1 MNAYLIGTIYRNK
14 TLIGYRVYAID
25 QSGRKQFDMTPEVL
39 KNAIT
44 KQPSSFKNI
53 ELVNGELKGVNGAID
68 RYGII
73 EISLNGKK
81 SRVNRN
87 TITIINE
94 VVDKKD
100 NRLGFYCVDT
110 SGNLGVVKVEN
121 VKNLGN
127 QPFQNARIIE
137 KTPGNPVVAAI
148 SGGYDRIVLK
158 DPVAVAKFTGKPVQ
172 NPQKQAQ
179 GQAVTNRQPQTNEAA
194 AVQQKP
200 EPQQVA
206 PQQVANKPVSI
217 PQDQLDKIDIFKVIA
232 ELKKFKCY
240 DTQSMRHVVVS
251 VEKNKKAS
259 DIQKK
264 MLTNK
269 LLQWRRQG
277 EPLKDEPS
285 EDVAVTPQKVEATTQ
300 NVEQTEKPV
309 EVTEK
314 PLDIPADDVQGHSQ
328 NNNETE
334 QTVDNTEISNL
345 NPPVATIKPEDPVAT
360 IKPETPVATIKPET
374 PVATIKPEV
383 KPVQPVKAI
392 DAAQLIQNVAETGS
406 NQAQTAATKVVQL
419 DRPGGKK
426 RSSKQ
431 VSNKSQVIQPE
442 VQSVYDEID
451 RIESVNA
458 AEFDSDPHHY
468 YYELMDDGELS
479 VTRYIGNSRY
489 IKIPSEAVY
498 NGKKCKVQAVKSL
511 HQDPGTVVL
520 GSNIK
525 EIFIGAFKQQYITTV
540 DMKDS
545 KVKFIPRDGFNC
557 CSQLVN
563 VRLNEGIERI
573 HEQAFSNT
581 KIKYIKIPQTC
592 GTVAREAFYHCNH
605 LNHVDHNLLNIQ
617 GKAFSLCTKLEE
629 FDFTGVQQIGSNAF
643 EYTALK
649 EVVIPGQVNTIGQQA
664 FSNMETLKK
673 VDIQEGVETIRD
685 DVFRSMYNTNIQ
697 VTVAKSVR
705 NVSANA
711 FRNIKDQQGCVYVY
725 TGSAA
730 YNNCIAFD
738 IPYVT
743 LDKADRSNSAGAVIT
758 QGMFGT
764 DPLQNIADALDENL
778 SDIQTMTVDPDTSKY
793 FAKPQE
799 LTPEGFKFFKMQ
811 VPDAVQDSNKQQHLF
826 RCYVNY
832 LMKVSDAYTNPI
844 TAKAIKYYTGC
855 NIETDTMYFD
865 GYNGAYRITTKLK
878 DGSGY
883 GKFIAI
889 TEGNKIVYVT
899 DCTRVT
905 DVDIGRG
912 RNRDVQIPIDGYLA
926 VGDHLGDFQTIAG
939 RTANDMLRTSNLG
952 LGQELFKR
960 LLQYGIRIHGDKQA
974 DSYIWIPTDYTGIKV
989 HSEKKFTCDEIG
1001 YKFQESENWR
1011 RSDLAKNYVSILAIM
1026 EEEDMFDEIIS
1037 NMKTYQY
1044 TQKPFYDN
1052 INVMNDSLIDNMIS
1066 KSNQIAEVK
1075 IDYLWNIQHK
1085 LIQNGITGFR
1095 DNPEKLTDD
1104 ALMALTKSYFMV
1116 SKPVSWLSAT
1126 GKKSLNN
1133 TNNYN
1138 IGNYKVAE
1146 YKSNM
1151 VVKFRNPYMN
1161 GCKGAYVFVIKDEDD
1176 NIVNVQASTMNLSMI
1191 CEKLYQYAGG
1201 LETWQKD
1208 KNSVIGFYNHSKHYR
1223 IQDVSRVCNVAPLS
1237 YYTTYDWDYQCSKD
1251 WLKYQENQNK
1261 DCLVNITSYTSSN
1274 ERYLFIGVDKQT
1286 GIPYVYAKT
1295 YVDRIEHQYKKV
1307 YSRNTTRDLLTLSFI
1322 PVCIPIF
1329 PIGNMDR
1336 VLQFADKSNK
1346 DDHQMI
1352 KAVDQLH
1359 NLSRAIVND
1368 IQGDIYDRD
1377 AVIERYNN
1385 DKDYLID
1392 IANKLAVCVETGE
1405 TNIETYRDI
1414 FNFKMYVPDPVR
1426 YKQNPDS
1433 EQALTNNR
1441 NQLDIQSML
1450 LYMIGA
1456 APHGELTD
1464 RQHPE
1469 LLKVADA
1476 QVYDT
1481 GEDTQI
1487 STGKK
1492 RKRGSKKSG
1501 DFDDIDL
1508 QDLDAELEALEDGNE
1523 DDEEDAALDF
1533 DSLDDDD
1540 SEADS
1545 EAASN
1550 SDVSAQ
1556 SNDDEEDDDD
1566 IDLDELD
1573 RELQEL
1579 DF

>member
-25 QSGRKQFDMTPEVL
+25 QSGRKQFDMTPAVL
-39 KNAIT
+39 KSAIT
-44 KQPSSFKNI
+44 KQPQSFKNI

-73 EISLNGKK
+73 EISLDGKQ

-110 SGNLGVVKVEN
+110 SGNLGTVKVEN

-127 QPFQNARIIE
+127 QPFQNARVIE
-137 KTPGNPVVAAI
+137 KTSGNPVVAAI

-158 DPVAVAKFTGKPVQ
+158 DPAAVARFTGKPVEH
-172 NPQKQAQ
+172 KQTQ
-179 GQAVTNRQPQTNEAA
+179 GQAVTNTNKIE

-200 EPQQVA
+200 EPQPAAPQPA
-206 PQQVANKPVSI
+206 AKPQQVANKPVSI
-217 PQDQLDKIDIFKVIA
+217 LQDQLDKVDIFKVIA

-240 DTQSMRHVVVS
+240 DTQSMKNVVAS

-277 EPLKDEPS
+277 EPLKEEPS
-285 EDVAVTPQKVEATTQ
+285 EETAVTTQK
-300 NVEQTEKPV
+300 VEQTEKPAEETEKQV
-309 EVTEK
+309 EITEK
-314 PLDIPADDVQGHSQ
+314 PVDIPVDDVHGHSQ

-345 NPPVATIKPEDPVAT
+345 NPPEDPVVN
-360 IKPETPVATIKPET
+360 IKPETPDVN
-374 PVATIKPEV
+374 IKPEV

-392 DAAQLIQNVAETGS
+392 DAAQLIQNVAETGL
-406 NQAQTAATKVVQL
+406 NQTQSATKAVQL

-426 RSSKQ
+426 KGSKQ
-431 VSNKSQVIQPE
+431 VSNKPQVIQPE
-442 VQSVYDEID
+442 VRAVYDKID
-451 RIESVNA
+451 RIESDNA
-458 AEFDSDPHHY
+458 GKFDSDPHHY
-468 YYELMDDGELS
+468 YYELMDDGELQ
-479 VTRYIGNSRY
+479 VTKYIGNSEY
-489 IKIPSEAVY
+489 IKIPSESDY
-498 NGKKCKVQAVKSL
+498 NGKKCKVQAVKRL
-511 HQDPGTVVL
+511 ICDARAVIL
-520 GSNIK
+520 GQNIR
-525 EIFIGAFKQQYITTV
+525 EIFIGAFRDQKLETV
-540 DMKDS
+540 DTKDS
-545 KVKFIPRDGFNC
+545 KLKFIPRECFKFCDF
-557 CSQLVN
+557 LVN
-563 VRLNEGIERI
+563 VRLNEGIERV
-573 HEQAFSNT
+573 HEQAFYST
-581 KIKYIKIPQTC
+581 SVQQIKIPQTC
-592 GTVAREAFYHCNH
+592 GTLAREAFYGCSK
-605 LNHVDHNLLNIQ
+605 LRHVDHNLLSIQ
-617 GKAFSLCTKLEE
+617 GKAFFSCLNLRE

-643 EYTALK
+643 ETTSLK
-649 EVVIPGQVNTIGQQA
+649 DVVIPGQVNTIGQQA
-664 FSNMETLKK
+664 FRNVQTLEK
-673 VDIQEGVETIRD
+673 VDIQDGVETIKD
-685 DVFRSMYNTNIQ
+685 DVFYNSMYVETHIQ
-697 VTVAKSVR
+697 VTIAKSVR
-705 NVSANA
+705 NVQANA
-711 FRNIKDQQGCVYVY
+711 FRSIKEQLGCVSVYV
-725 TGSAA
+725 GSAA
-730 YNNCIAFD
+730 YNNCIAFG
-738 IPYVT
+738 IPYIT
-743 LDKADRSNSAGAVIT
+743 LDKADRTNSAGAVIT

-764 DPLQNIADALDENL
+764 DPLQNIADALDESL
-778 SDIQTMTVDPDTSKY
+778 QDIQTMTVDADTSKY

-878 DGSGY
+878 DGSGQ

-905 DVDIGRG
+905 DVDIGCG

-926 VGDHLGDFQTIAG
+926 VGDHLGDYQTIAG
-939 RTANDMLRTSNLG
+939 RTANGMLKTSNLG
-952 LGQELFKR
+952 MGQELFKR
-960 LLQYGIRIHGDKQA
+960 MLQYGIRIHGDKQA

-989 HSEKKFTCDEIG
+989 HSEKKFTCDETG

-1011 RSDLAKNYVSILAIM
+1011 RSDFAKNYVSILAIM
-1026 EEEDMFDEIIS
+1026 EDEDMFDEIIS

-1052 INVMNDSLIDNMIS
+1052 INVMDDSSIDNIIS

-1075 IDYLWNIQHK
+1075 RDYIWNIQHK
-1085 LIQNGITGFR
+1085 LIQSGITGFR

-1116 SKPVSWLSAT
+1116 SKPISWISTT

-1138 IGNYKVAE
+1138 IGDYKVAE

-1223 IQDVSRVCNVAPLS
+1223 IQDVSRVCKVAPLS
-1237 YYTTYDWDYQCSKD
+1237 YYNTYVWDYMSSKD
-1251 WLKYQENQNK
+1251 WINYQENGNK
-1261 DCLVNITSYTSSN
+1261 DCIVNRTTYASSD

-1295 YVDRIEHQYKKV
+1295 YVDRIEHQYKKTYLRGNV
-1307 YSRNTTRDLLTLSFI
+1307 RDLLTLSFV
-1322 PVCIPIF
+1322 PVCIPLF

-1336 VLQFADKSNK
+1336 VLQFADKTNK
-1346 DDHQMI
+1346 DDYQMI
-1352 KAVDQLH
+1352 KAVDQLYD
-1359 NLSRAIVND
+1359 LVRAIVND

-1377 AVIERYNN
+1377 AVIKRYNN
-1385 DKDYLID
+1385 DKDYLLD
-1392 IANKLAVCVETGE
+1392 VANKLAVCVETGE

-1426 YKQNPDS
+1426 YEQDPDR
-1433 EQALTNNR
+1433 EQALTDER
-1441 NQLDIQSML
+1441 NKLDIQSSL

-1456 APHGELTD
+1456 TPHGDLTD

-1481 GEDTQI
+1481 GEDTQ
-1487 STGKK
+1487 SGMSKS
-1492 RKRGSKKSG
+1492 RKRRNKKSG

-1508 QDLDAELEALEDGNE
+1508 QDLDAELEALEDGSGE
-1523 DDEEDAALDF
+1523 DEEDATLDF
-1533 DSLDDDD
+1533 DSLNDQDADETED
-1540 SEADS
+1540 SSDS
-1545 EAASN
+1545 AVSEQN
-1550 SDVSAQ
+1550 SD
-1556 SNDDEEDDDD
+1556 DEDDDD

-1573 RELQEL
+1573 KELEEL

>member
-14 TLIGYRVYAID
+14 TLIGYRIYAID
-25 QSGRKQFDMTPEVL
+25 QSGRKQFDMTPAVL

-44 KQPSSFKNI
+44 KQPASFKNI

-73 EISLNGKK
+73 EISLDGKK

-110 SGNLGVVKVEN
+110 SGNLGTVKVEN

-127 QPFQNARIIE
+127 QPFQNARVIE

-158 DPVAVAKFTGKPVQ
+158 DPVAVAKFTGKPVGHQ
-172 NPQKQAQ
+172 QTQGQAQ
-179 GQAVTNRQPQTNEAA
+179 GQGQVVTNRQPQTTKVE

-200 EPQQVA
+200 EPQPSA
-206 PQQVANKPVSI
+206 KPQQAANKPVSI
-217 PQDQLDKIDIFKVIA
+217 PQDQLGKVDIFKVIA

-240 DTQSMRHVVVS
+240 DTQSMRNVVVS
-251 VEKNKKAS
+251 VERNNKAS

-277 EPLKDEPS
+277 EPLKEETS
-285 EDVAVTPQKVEATTQ
+285 EETTATPQKVE
-300 NVEQTEKPV
+300 ETEKPV
-309 EVTEK
+309 EETEK
-314 PLDIPADDVQGHSQ
+314 PVEITEKASDIPADDVHGHSQ
-328 NNNETE
+328 NNNKTE
-334 QTVDNTEISNL
+334 QTVDNADISNL
-345 NPPVATIKPEDPVAT
+345 NPPEDPAVN
-360 IKPETPVATIKPET
+360 IKPETPAVN
-374 PVATIKPEV
+374 IKPEV

-406 NQAQTAATKVVQL
+406 NQAQTTAIKAVQL

-431 VSNKSQVIQPE
+431 VSNKPQVVQPE

-479 VTRYIGNSRY
+479 VTRYIGNQRY
-489 IKIPSEAVY
+489 IKIPSEAIY
-498 NGKKCKVQAVKSL
+498 NGKKCKVQAVKSIQ
-511 HQDPGTVVL
+511 QDPGTVVF

-525 EIFIGAFKQQYITTV
+525 EIFIGAFKQLHITTI

-545 KVKFIPRDGFNC
+545 KVKFIPREGFNYC
-557 CSQLVN
+557 TQLVN

-592 GTVAREAFYHCNH
+592 GTVAREAFYNCQS
-605 LNHVDHNLLNIQ
+605 LSHVDHNLLSIQ
-617 GKAFSLCTKLEE
+617 GKAFNLCKNLAE

-643 EYTALK
+643 EYTGLT

-664 FSNMETLKK
+664 FRNIQTLKK
-673 VDIQEGVETIRD
+673 VDIQDGVETIRD
-685 DVFRSMYNTNIQ
+685 DAFYSMFEDTKIQ

-711 FRNIKDQQGCVYVY
+711 FRNIREQQGSVYVY

-730 YNNCIAFD
+730 YNNCIAFG

-778 SDIQTMTVDPDTSKY
+778 SDIQTMDVDQDTSKY
-793 FAKPQE
+793 FAKSQE

-811 VPDAVQDSNKQQHLF
+811 VPDAVQDQNKQQHLF

-878 DGSGY
+878 DGSGQ
-883 GKFIAI
+883 GRFIAI

-905 DVDIGRG
+905 DVDIGCG
-912 RNRDVQIPIDGYLA
+912 RNHDVQIPIDGYLA
-926 VGDHLGDFQTIAG
+926 VGDHLGDYQTIAG

-960 LLQYGIRIHGDKQA
+960 MLQYGIRIHGDKQA

-989 HSEKKFTCDEIG
+989 HSEKKFTCDEAG
-1001 YKFQESENWR
+1001 YKFQESENWK

-1052 INVMNDSLIDNMIS
+1052 INIMDDSLINNMIS

-1075 IDYLWNIQHK
+1075 RDYIWDIQHK
-1085 LIQNGITGFR
+1085 LIQNGITEFR
-1095 DNPEKLTDD
+1095 NNPEKLTDD

-1116 SKPVSWLSAT
+1116 SKPVSWISTT

-1138 IGNYKVAE
+1138 IGDYKVAE

-1208 KNSVIGFYNHSKHYR
+1208 KNNVIGFYNHSKHYR
-1223 IQDVSRVCNVAPLS
+1223 IQDVSRVCKVAPLS
-1237 YYTTYDWDYQCSKD
+1237 YYNTYVWDYMSSKD
-1251 WLKYQENQNK
+1251 WVECQENGNN
-1261 DCLVNITSYTSSN
+1261 DCIVNRTAYASSD

-1295 YVDRIEHQYKKV
+1295 YVDRIEHQYKKT
-1307 YSRNTTRDLLTLSFI
+1307 YLRGATRDLLTLSFV

-1346 DDHQMI
+1346 DDRQMI
-1352 KAVDQLH
+1352 KAVDQLYD
-1359 NLSRAIVND
+1359 LVRAIVND

-1377 AVIERYNN
+1377 AVIKRYNN
-1385 DKDYLID
+1385 DKDYLMD

-1405 TNIETYRDI
+1405 TNIQTYRDI

-1426 YKQNPDS
+1426 YEQDPDR
-1433 EQALTNNR
+1433 EQALTDER
-1441 NQLDIQSML
+1441 NKLDIQSL
-1450 LYMIGA
+1450 LVYMIGA
-1456 APHGELTD
+1456 TPHGDLTD

-1481 GEDTQI
+1481 GEDAQ
-1487 STGKK
+1487 SGTGKK
-1492 RKRGSKKSG
+1492 RKRKSKKSG

-1508 QDLDAELEALEDGNE
+1508 QDLDAELEALEDGSDEDSE
-1523 DDEEDAALDF
+1523 DDATLDF
-1533 DSLDDDD
+1533 DSLGD
-1540 SEADS
+1540 SDEESS
-1545 EAASN
+1545 ESAGSKQN
-1550 SDVSAQ
+1550 SDVSEQ
-1556 SNDDEEDDDD
+1556 SSDDEEDDDDD

-1573 RELQEL
+1573 KELQEL

>member
-1 MNAYLIGTIYRNK
+1 MNAYLIGTIYKNK
-14 TLIGYRVYAID
+14 TLIGYRIYAID
-25 QSGRKQFDMTPEVL
+25 QSGRKQFDMTPAVL

-44 KQPSSFKNI
+44 KQPASFKNI

-73 EISLNGKK
+73 EISLDEKQ

-110 SGNLGVVKVEN
+110 SGNLGTVKVEN

-127 QPFQNARIIE
+127 QPFQNARVIE
-137 KTPGNPVVAAI
+137 KTSGNPVVAAI

-158 DPVAVAKFTGKPVQ
+158 DPAAVAKFTGKPVG
-172 NPQKQAQ
+172 QAQ
-179 GQAVTNRQPQTNEAA
+179 RQVQGQTQGQVTTNRQLQTTVAQAA
-194 AVQQKP
+194 QQKP

-206 PQQVANKPVSI
+206 KPQQATKPQQAANKPVSI
-217 PQDQLDKIDIFKVIA
+217 PQDQLDKVDIFKVIT
-232 ELKKFKCY
+232 ELKKFECY
-240 DTQSMRHVVVS
+240 DTQSMRNVVVS
-251 VEKNKKAS
+251 VERNKKAS

-277 EPLKDEPS
+277 EPLKEESS
-285 EDVAVTPQKVEATTQ
+285 EEAAVTPQKVEQIEKPA
-300 NVEQTEKPV
+300 EETEKQV
-309 EVTEK
+309 EITEK
-314 PLDIPADDVQGHSQ
+314 ASDIPADDVHGHSQ

-334 QTVDNTEISNL
+334 QIVDNTEISNL
-345 NPPVATIKPEDPVAT
+345 NPPENPAVN
-360 IKPETPVATIKPET
+360 IKPETPDVN
-374 PVATIKPEV
+374 IKPEV

-406 NQAQTAATKVVQL
+406 NQTQTTVTKAVQL

-431 VSNKSQVIQPE
+431 VSNKPQVIQPE

-451 RIESVNA
+451 RIESANA

-511 HQDPGTVVL
+511 QQDPGTVVL

-525 EIFIGAFKQQYITTV
+525 EIFIGAFKQLYITTI

-545 KVKFIPRDGFNC
+545 KVKFIPREGFNYC
-557 CSQLVN
+557 TQLVN

-573 HEQAFSNT
+573 HEQAFART

-592 GTVAREAFYHCNH
+592 GTVAREAFYNCEN
-605 LNHVDHNLLNIQ
+605 LSHVDHNLLSIQ
-617 GKAFSLCTKLEE
+617 GKAFNLCKNLAE

-643 EYTALK
+643 EYTGLT

-664 FSNMETLKK
+664 FRNIKTLKK
-673 VDIQEGVETIRD
+673 VDIQDGVETIRD
-685 DVFRSMYNTNIQ
+685 DAFYSMYEDTKIQ

-711 FRNIKDQQGCVYVY
+711 FRNIREQQGSVYVY

-730 YNNCIAFD
+730 YNNCIAFG

-778 SDIQTMTVDPDTSKY
+778 SDIQTMDVDPDTSKY

-811 VPDAVQDSNKQQHLF
+811 VPDAVQDQNKQQHLF

-878 DGSGY
+878 DGSGQ

-926 VGDHLGDFQTIAG
+926 VGDHLGEYQTIAG
-939 RTANDMLRTSNLG
+939 RTANGMLKTSNLG
-952 LGQELFKR
+952 MGQELFKR

-989 HSEKKFTCDEIG
+989 HSEKKFTCDENG
-1001 YKFQESENWR
+1001 YEFQESENWR
-1011 RSDLAKNYVSILAIM
+1011 RSDLVKNYVSILAIM
-1026 EEEDMFDEIIS
+1026 EDEDMFDEITS

-1052 INVMNDSLIDNMIS
+1052 INVMDDSLMDNMIS

-1075 IDYLWNIQHK
+1075 RDYIWNIQHK
-1085 LIQNGITGFR
+1085 LIQSGITEFR

-1104 ALMALTKSYFMV
+1104 TLMALTKSYFMV
-1116 SKPVSWLSAT
+1116 SKPVSWISTT

-1138 IGNYKVAE
+1138 IGDYKVAE

-1223 IQDVSRVCNVAPLS
+1223 IQDVSRVCKVAPLS
-1237 YYTTYDWDYQCSKD
+1237 YYNTYVWDYMSSKD
-1251 WLKYQENQNK
+1251 WINYQENGDK
-1261 DCLVNITSYTSSN
+1261 DCIVNRTTYASSD

-1295 YVDRIEHQYKKV
+1295 YVDRIEHQYKKT
-1307 YSRNTTRDLLTLSFI
+1307 YLRGATRDLLTLSFV
-1322 PVCIPIF
+1322 PVCIPLF

-1346 DDHQMI
+1346 DDYQMI
-1352 KAVDQLH
+1352 KAVDQIYCL
-1359 NLSRAIVND
+1359 LRAIVND

-1385 DKDYLID
+1385 DKDYLMD
-1392 IANKLAVCVETGE
+1392 IANKLAVCVEIGE
-1405 TNIETYRDI
+1405 TNIETYKDL
-1414 FNFKMYVPDPVR
+1414 FNFKMYVPDPKR
-1426 YKQNPDS
+1426 YEQNPDS
-1433 EQALTNNR
+1433 EQALTDER
-1441 NQLDIQSML
+1441 NKLDIQSL
-1450 LYMIGA
+1450 LVYMIGA
-1456 APHGELTD
+1456 TPHGDLAD

-1481 GEDTQI
+1481 GEDAQSGT
-1487 STGKK
+1487 SKK
-1492 RKRGSKKSG
+1492 RKRRSKKSG

-1508 QDLDAELEALEDGNE
+1508 QDLDAELEALEDGSGE
-1523 DDEEDAALDF
+1523 DEEDATLDF
-1533 DSLDDDD
+1533 DSLNDQDADETED
-1540 SEADS
+1540 SSDS
-1545 EAASN
+1545 AVSEQN
-1550 SDVSAQ
+1550 SD
-1556 SNDDEEDDDD
+1556 DKDDDD

-1573 RELQEL
+1573 KELEEL

>member
-14 TLIGYRVYAID
+14 TLIGYRIYAID
-25 QSGRKQFDMTPEVL
+25 QSGRKQFDMTPAVL

-44 KQPSSFKNI
+44 KQPESFKNI
-53 ELVNGELKGVNGAID
+53 EIVNGELKGVNGAID

-73 EISLNGKK
+73 EISLDGKK

-110 SGNLGVVKVEN
+110 SGNLGTVKVEN

-127 QPFQNARIIE
+127 QPFQNARVIE

-158 DPVAVAKFTGKPVQ
+158 DPVAVAKFTGKPVGHGQ
-172 NPQKQAQ
+172 TSGQ
-179 GQAVTNRQPQTNEAA
+179 GQVATNRQPQTNEVQ
-194 AVQQKP
+194 AVQQKS
-200 EPQQVA
+200 EPQPA
-206 PQQVANKPVSI
+206 AKPQQAVSQQAANKPVSI

-240 DTQSMRHVVVS
+240 DTQSMRNVVVS
-251 VEKNKKAS
+251 VERNNKAS

-277 EPLKDEPS
+277 ELLKEEPS
-285 EDVAVTPQKVEATTQ
+285 EEVAVAPQKVEETPQKAEEAPQ
-300 NVEQTEKPV
+300 EVEQTEKPAEAASELV
-309 EVTEK
+309 EDTSERVEAASE
-314 PLDIPADDVQGHSQ
+314 PSENVQ
-328 NNNETE
+328 NNDQSTTKTE
-334 QTVDNTEISNL
+334 QAVDNVAISNS
-345 NPPVATIKPEDPVAT
+345 NQ
-360 IKPETPVATIKPET
+360 PETPAVD
-374 PVATIKPEV
+374 IKPEV

-406 NQAQTAATKVVQL
+406 NQAQTTATKAVQL

-431 VSNKSQVIQPE
+431 VSNKPQVIQPE

-451 RIESVNA
+451 RIESDNA

-511 HQDPGTVVL
+511 QQDPGTVVL

-525 EIFIGAFKQQYITTV
+525 EIFIGAFKQLYITTI

-545 KVKFIPRDGFNC
+545 KVKFIPREGFNYC
-557 CSQLVN
+557 TQLVN

-573 HEQAFSNT
+573 HEQAFSHT

-592 GTVAREAFYHCNH
+592 GTVAREAFYHCEH
-605 LNHVDHNLLNIQ
+605 LSHVDHNLLSIQ
-617 GKAFSLCTKLEE
+617 GKAFSYCSNLAE

-643 EYTALK
+643 EDTTLK
-649 EVVIPGQVNTIGQQA
+649 DVVIPGQVNTIGQQA
-664 FSNMETLKK
+664 FRNIQTLKK
-673 VDIQEGVETIRD
+673 VDIQDGVETIRD
-685 DVFRSMYNTNIQ
+685 DAFYSMFEDTKIQ

-711 FRNIKDQQGCVYVY
+711 FRNIKEQQGQVYVY

-730 YNNCIAFD
+730 YNNCIAFS

-778 SDIQTMTVDPDTSKY
+778 SDIQTMDVDPDTSKY

-799 LTPEGFKFFKMQ
+799 LTPDGFKFFKMQ

-878 DGSGY
+878 DGSGQ

-905 DVDIGRG
+905 DVDIGCG
-912 RNRDVQIPIDGYLA
+912 RNHDVQIPIDGYLA
-926 VGDHLGDFQTIAG
+926 VGDHLGDYQTIAG
-939 RTANDMLRTSNLG
+939 RTANGMLKTSNLG

-989 HSEKKFTCDEIG
+989 HSEKKFACDETG

-1052 INVMNDSLIDNMIS
+1052 INVMDDSLIDNAIS
-1066 KSNQIAEVK
+1066 KSNDIAEVK
-1075 IDYLWNIQHK
+1075 RDYIWNIQHK

-1095 DNPEKLTDD
+1095 DNPEKLTGD
-1104 ALMALTKSYFMV
+1104 ALIALTKSYFMV
-1116 SKPVSWLSAT
+1116 SKPISWLSGT

-1138 IGNYKVAE
+1138 IGDYKVAE

-1161 GCKGAYVFVIKDEDD
+1161 GCKGAYVFVIKDEND
-1176 NIVNVQASTMNLSMI
+1176 NIVNVQASTMDLRTI

-1223 IQDVSRVCNVAPLS
+1223 IQDISRVCKVAPLS
-1237 YYTTYDWDYQCSKD
+1237 YYNTYVWDYMSSKD
-1251 WLKYQENQNK
+1251 WVKYQENEKNQ
-1261 DCLVNITSYTSSN
+1261 CFVNRTVYASSD

-1295 YVDRIEHQYKKV
+1295 YVDRIEHQYKKT
-1307 YSRNTTRDLLTLSFI
+1307 RLRGDTRDLLTLSFV

-1346 DDHQMI
+1346 DDRQMI
-1352 KAVDQLH
+1352 KAVDQLYD
-1359 NLSRAIVND
+1359 LVRAIVND

-1377 AVIERYNN
+1377 AVINRYNN
-1385 DKDYLID
+1385 DKDYLTD

-1405 TNIETYRDI
+1405 TNIETYRDL

-1426 YKQNPDS
+1426 YEQDPDR
-1433 EQALTNNR
+1433 EQALTDER
-1441 NQLDIQSML
+1441 NKLDIQSL
-1450 LYMIGA
+1450 LVYMIGA
-1456 APHGELTD
+1456 TPHGDLLD

-1481 GEDTQI
+1481 GEDAQSGT
-1487 STGKK
+1487 SKK
-1492 RKRGSKKSG
+1492 HKRRSKKSG

-1508 QDLDAELEALEDGNE
+1508 QDLDAELEALEDGSNE
-1523 DDEEDAALDF
+1523 DSDEEDAVLDF
-1533 DSLDDDD
+1533 DSLGDD
-1540 SEADS
+1540 SDES
-1545 EAASN
+1545 EENNA
-1550 SDVSAQ
+1550 VSEQ
-1556 SNDDEEDDDD
+1556 SSDDEEDDDD

-1573 RELQEL
+1573 KELQEL

>member
-25 QSGRKQFDMTPEVL
+25 QSGRKQFDMTPAVL
-39 KNAIT
+39 KSAIT
-44 KQPSSFKNI
+44 KQPQSFKNI

-73 EISLNGKK
+73 EISLDGKQ

-110 SGNLGVVKVEN
+110 SGNLGTVKVEN

-127 QPFQNARIIE
+127 QPFQNARVIE

-158 DPVAVAKFTGKPVQ
+158 DPVAVAKFTGKPVGHQ
-172 NPQKQAQ
+172 QAQ
-179 GQAVTNRQPQTNEAA
+179 GHEQVAINSKPQTNQVA

-200 EPQQVA
+200 ESQQAA
-206 PQQVANKPVSI
+206 PQQVANKPASI
-217 PQDQLDKIDIFKVIA
+217 PQDQLDKVDIFKVIA

-240 DTQSMRHVVVS
+240 DTQSMRNVVVS

-277 EPLKDEPS
+277 ESLKEETS
-285 EDVAVTPQKVEATTQ
+285 EETAQTPQKVE
-300 NVEQTEKPV
+300 ETEKPA
-309 EVTEK
+309 EETEK
-314 PLDIPADDVQGHSQ
+314 PAEETEKSVEATEKQVDIPADAVHGHSHD
-328 NNNETE
+328 NNDTE

-345 NPPVATIKPEDPVAT
+345 NPP
-360 IKPETPVATIKPET
+360 ETPDVN
-374 PVATIKPEV
+374 IKPEV

-406 NQAQTAATKVVQL
+406 NQVQTTATKAVQL

-431 VSNKSQVIQPE
+431 VSNKPQVIQPE

-451 RIESVNA
+451 RIESANA

-498 NGKKCKVQAVKSL
+498 NGKKCKVQAVKSIQ
-511 HQDPGTVVL
+511 QDLGTVVL

-525 EIFIGAFKQQYITTV
+525 EIFIGAFKQLYITTI

-545 KVKFIPRDGFNC
+545 KVKFIPREGFNYC
-557 CSQLVN
+557 TQLVN

-573 HEQAFSNT
+573 HEQAFART

-592 GTVAREAFYHCNH
+592 GTVAREAFYNCEH
-605 LNHVDHNLLNIQ
+605 LSHVDHNLLSIQ
-617 GKAFSLCTKLEE
+617 GKAFNLCKNLAE

-643 EYTALK
+643 EYTSLK

-664 FSNMETLKK
+664 FRNIKTLEK
-673 VDIQEGVETIRD
+673 VDIQDGVETIRD
-685 DVFRSMYNTNIQ
+685 DAFYSMYEDTKIQ

-711 FRNIKDQQGCVYVY
+711 FRNIREQQGCVYVY

-730 YNNCIAFD
+730 YNNCIAFG

-778 SDIQTMTVDPDTSKY
+778 SDIQTMTVDADTSKY

-811 VPDAVQDSNKQQHLF
+811 VPDAVQDQNKQQHLF

-878 DGSGY
+878 DGSGQ

-905 DVDIGRG
+905 DVDIGCG

-926 VGDHLGDFQTIAG
+926 VGDHLGDYQTIAG
-939 RTANDMLRTSNLG
+939 RTANDMLKTSNLG

-989 HSEKKFTCDEIG
+989 HSEKKFTCDETG
-1001 YKFQESENWR
+1001 YKFQESENWK

-1075 IDYLWNIQHK
+1075 RDYIWNIQHK
-1085 LIQNGITGFR
+1085 LIQSGITGFR

-1116 SKPVSWLSAT
+1116 SKPISWISTT

-1138 IGNYKVAE
+1138 IGDYKVAE

-1208 KNSVIGFYNHSKHYR
+1208 KNNVIGFYNHSKHYR
-1223 IQDVSRVCNVAPLS
+1223 IQDVSRVCKVAPLS
-1237 YYTTYDWDYQCSKD
+1237 YYDTYVWDYMSYKD
-1251 WLKYQENQNK
+1251 WINCQENGNK
-1261 DCLVNITSYTSSN
+1261 DCIINRTTYASPY

-1295 YVDRIEHQYKKV
+1295 YVDRIEHQYKKT
-1307 YSRNTTRDLLTLSFI
+1307 YLRGDARDLLTLSFV
-1322 PVCIPIF
+1322 PVCIPLF

-1336 VLQFADKSNK
+1336 VLQFADKTNK
-1346 DDHQMI
+1346 DDFQMI
-1352 KAVDQLH
+1352 KAVDQLYC
-1359 NLSRAIVND
+1359 LVRAIVND

-1377 AVIERYNN
+1377 AVIKRYNN
-1385 DKDYLID
+1385 DKDYLLD
-1392 IANKLAVCVETGE
+1392 IANKLAICVETGE
-1405 TNIETYRDI
+1405 TNIETYRDL
-1414 FNFKMYVPDPVR
+1414 FNFKMYAPDPVR
-1426 YKQNPDS
+1426 YAQNPDS
-1433 EQALTNNR
+1433 EQALTDER
-1441 NQLDIQSML
+1441 NKLNVQSSL

-1456 APHGELTD
+1456 TPHGDLTD

-1481 GEDTQI
+1481 GEDTQ
-1487 STGKK
+1487 SGTGNK
-1492 RKRGSKKSG
+1492 RKRRSKKSG

-1508 QDLDAELEALEDGNE
+1508 QDLDAELEALEDGSNE
-1523 DDEEDAALDF
+1523 DSDEEDAVLDF
-1533 DSLDDDD
+1533 DSLDD
-1540 SEADS
+1540 SNEENS
-1545 EAASN
+1545 EAAGN
-1550 SDVSAQ
+1550 SSVSEQ
-1556 SNDDEEDDDD
+1556 SDDEEDDDD

-1573 RELQEL
+1573 KELQEL

>member
-1 MNAYLIGTIYRNK
+1 MNAYLIGTIYKNK

-25 QSGRKQFDMTPEVL
+25 QSGRKQFDMTPAVL

-44 KQPSSFKNI
+44 KQPASFKNI

-73 EISLNGKK
+73 EISLDGKK

-100 NRLGFYCVDT
+100 NRLGFYCADT
-110 SGNLGVVKVEN
+110 SGNLGTVKVEN

-127 QPFQNARIIE
+127 QPFQNARVIE

-158 DPVAVAKFTGKPVQ
+158 DPVAVAKFTGKPVGHEQ
-172 NPQKQAQ
+172 TSGH
-179 GQAVTNRQPQTNEAA
+179 GQVATNRQPQTNEVQ

-200 EPQQVA
+200 EPQQSA
-206 PQQVANKPVSI
+206 KQQQAVSQQAANKPVSI

-240 DTQSMRHVVVS
+240 DTQSMRNVVVS
-251 VEKNKKAS
+251 VERNNKAS

-277 EPLKDEPS
+277 EPLKDETS
-285 EDVAVTPQKVEATTQ
+285 EEAAVAPQK
-300 NVEQTEKPV
+300 VEQTEKAV

-314 PLDIPADDVQGHSQ
+314 AVEVTEKASDIPADNIQDHSQ
-328 NNNETE
+328 NNNKTE
-334 QTVDNTEISNL
+334 QTVDNTDIGNL
-345 NPPVATIKPEDPVAT
+345 NPSEDPAVNIKPDDSSINIE
-360 IKPETPVATIKPET
+360 PETPAVN
-374 PVATIKPEV
+374 IKPEV

-406 NQAQTAATKVVQL
+406 NQAQTTATKAVQL

-431 VSNKSQVIQPE
+431 VSNKPQVIQPE

-458 AEFDSDPHHY
+458 DKFDSDPHHY

-479 VTRYIGNSRY
+479 VTRYIGDSEY
-489 IKIPSEAVY
+489 IKVPSEAVY
-498 NGKKCKVQAVKSL
+498 NGKRCKVQAVKSL
-511 HQDPGTVVL
+511 QSFEGGTVIL

-525 EIFIGAFKQQYITTV
+525 EIFIGAFRGQYITTV

-545 KVKFIPRDGFNC
+545 KLKFIPREGFNNC
-557 CSQLVN
+557 IKLVN
-563 VRLNEGIERI
+563 VRMNEGIERI

-592 GTVAREAFYHCNH
+592 GTAAREAFYYCQS
-605 LNHVDHNLLNIQ
+605 LSHVDHNLLSIQ
-617 GKAFSLCTKLEE
+617 GKAFNYCSNLAE

-643 EYTALK
+643 EGTALK

-664 FSNMETLKK
+664 FRNIQTLKK
-673 VDIQEGVETIRD
+673 VDIQNGVETIRD
-685 DVFRSMYNTNIQ
+685 DAFYSMYEDTKVQ

-711 FRNIKDQQGCVYVY
+711 FRNIREQQGSVYVY

-730 YNNCIAFD
+730 YNNCIAFG

-778 SDIQTMTVDPDTSKY
+778 SDIQTMDVDPDTSKY

-811 VPDAVQDSNKQQHLF
+811 VPDAVQDQNKQQHLF

-865 GYNGAYRITTKLK
+865 GYNGAYRIATKLK
-878 DGSGY
+878 DGSGQ

-905 DVDIGRG
+905 DVDIGCG

-926 VGDHLGDFQTIAG
+926 VGDHLGEYQTIAG
-939 RTANDMLRTSNLG
+939 RTANGMLKTSNLG

-989 HSEKKFTCDEIG
+989 HSEKKFACDETG

-1052 INVMNDSLIDNMIS
+1052 INVMNDSLIDNAIS
-1066 KSNQIAEVK
+1066 KSNEIAEVK
-1075 IDYLWNIQHK
+1075 RDYIWNIQHK

-1095 DNPEKLTDD
+1095 NNPEKLTGD

-1116 SKPVSWLSAT
+1116 SKPVSWLSGT

-1138 IGNYKVAE
+1138 IGDYKVAE

-1161 GCKGAYVFVIKDEDD
+1161 GCKGAYVFVIKDKDD
-1176 NIVNVQASTMNLSMI
+1176 NIIDVQASTMNLSMI

-1223 IQDVSRVCNVAPLS
+1223 IQDISRVCKVAPLS
-1237 YYTTYDWDYQCSKD
+1237 YYTSYVWDYMSSKD
-1251 WLKYQENQNK
+1251 WVECQENGNN
-1261 DCLVNITSYTSSN
+1261 DCIVNRTTYASSD

-1295 YVDRIEHQYKKV
+1295 YVDRIEHQYKKT
-1307 YSRNTTRDLLTLSFI
+1307 RLRGDTRDLLTLSFV

-1346 DDHQMI
+1346 DDRQMI

-1359 NLSRAIVND
+1359 CLSRAIVND

-1377 AVIERYNN
+1377 AVIKRYNN
-1385 DKDYLID
+1385 DKDYLMD

-1426 YKQNPDS
+1426 YEQDPDR
-1433 EQALTNNR
+1433 EQALTDER
-1441 NQLDIQSML
+1441 NKLDIQSL
-1450 LYMIGA
+1450 LVYMVGA
-1456 APHGELTD
+1456 TPHGDLTD

-1481 GEDTQI
+1481 GEDAQSGT
-1487 STGKK
+1487 SK
-1492 RKRGSKKSG
+1492 RKRRSKKSG

-1508 QDLDAELEALEDGNE
+1508 QDLDAELEALGDNLDES
-1523 DDEEDAALDF
+1523 DDSEDAALDF
-1533 DSLDDDD
+1533 DSLNDDNENSGNSAV
-1540 SEADS
+1540 SE
-1545 EAASN
+1545 
-1550 SDVSAQ
+1550 Q
-1556 SNDDEEDDDD
+1556 SGDDEEDDDDD

-1573 RELQEL
+1573 KELQEL